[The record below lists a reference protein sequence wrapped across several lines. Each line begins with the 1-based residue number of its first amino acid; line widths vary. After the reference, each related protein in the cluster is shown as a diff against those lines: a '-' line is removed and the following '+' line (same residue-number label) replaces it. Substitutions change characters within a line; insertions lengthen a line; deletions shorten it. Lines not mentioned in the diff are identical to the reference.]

1 MFSQGV
7 SERVSPHLKISAN
20 APRIATPEEAGPKA
34 EGLDP
39 AAGHPIIY
47 ASTSIALA
55 ALEYT
60 VHTTKRPADSV
71 LITIELPS
79 DSILSIEK
87 HLTGPLP
94 ANWPFVEAQT
104 QDYRNCDWLNSRSS
118 IALEIPSIVIPLERN
133 LLLNPKHPSFDSVE
147 LVNVLPFFFDPRI
160 FKTGI
165 RQSKVKAK
173 SG

>member
-1 MFSQGV
+1 MRCWRISRRPYADLSGAGG
-7 SERVSPHLKISAN
+7 LKNSG
-20 APRIATPEEAGPKA
+20 RRHH
-34 EGLDP
+34 
-39 AAGHPIIY
+39 AGHPIIY

-104 QDYRNCDWLNSRSS
+104 QIIGTDWLNSRSS